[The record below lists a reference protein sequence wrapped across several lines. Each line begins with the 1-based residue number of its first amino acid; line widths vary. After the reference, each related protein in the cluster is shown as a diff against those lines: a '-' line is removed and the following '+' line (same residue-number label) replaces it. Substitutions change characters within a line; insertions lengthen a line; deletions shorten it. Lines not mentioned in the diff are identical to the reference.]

1 MTGTAPGTASA
12 ASPAAGWP
20 VPPPDTGSRR
30 AAAKP
35 GACPVVLRGSLGPC
49 LELCDTDGDC
59 PGAAK
64 CCTTGCG
71 HVCKPPTEGQGM
83 PPRPEVLPA
92 GLRPG
97 VRPPAAGHS
106 LAPAGKGYTRSC
118 CFGATPHP
126 AAIAPLWVSKEV
138 LLPAVPATPVP
149 VPAPDPLHR
158 WQDGTGIA
166 LMGPGQVP
174 DAPSPSQPC
183 HQGLRTPRT
192 APRQAK
198 AEPLSAPSPSQH

>member
-71 HVCKPPTEGQGM
+71 HVCKPPTE
-83 PPRPEVLPA
+83 A
-92 GLRPG
+92 RPG
-97 VRPPAAGHS
+97 LCPPVADGDRAAEC
-106 LAPAGKGYTRSC
+106 LLLC
-118 CFGATPHP
+118 
-126 AAIAPLWVSKEV
+126 LQDKEC
-138 LLPAVPATPVP
+138 P
-149 VPAPDPLHR
+149 
-158 WQDGTGIA
+158 
-166 LMGPGQVP
+166 PGQKCCLRGCGRACVP
-174 DAPSPSQPC
+174 P
-183 HQGLRTPRT
+183 LRGT
-192 APRQAK
+192 A
-198 AEPLSAPSPSQH
+198 